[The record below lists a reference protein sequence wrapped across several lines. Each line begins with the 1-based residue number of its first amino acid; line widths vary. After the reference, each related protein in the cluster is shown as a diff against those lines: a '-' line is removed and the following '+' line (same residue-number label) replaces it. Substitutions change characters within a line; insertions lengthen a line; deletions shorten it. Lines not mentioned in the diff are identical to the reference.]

1 MWIHPVETL
10 LLHPE
15 MEIKHTVMCD
25 LCRYERES
33 ERTKKHFD
41 SPWGCLC
48 WSSLICSFCPTD
60 SWCLLLVAHQE
71 LGGCAQKHV
80 IEMLQ
85 KICRCE
91 SAKILINQTKKVKLS
106 LKLTLSSSWSGAAPC
121 SSSFSGEDPS
131 RSYWRSRTVSDKL
144 VSRWTLINMTSVWL
158 LTRVHEQY
166 LTRCVKAEEAEE
178 RKQASPLI

>member
-1 MWIHPVETL
+1 MRLSLLIFSNLFVLSDRQLVSPSGGSSGAWRLRPETRNRNA
-10 LLHPE
+10 PE
-15 MEIKHTVMCD
+15 D
-25 LCRYERES
+25 LQM
-33 ERTKKHFD
+33 
-41 SPWGCLC
+41 
-48 WSSLICSFCPTD
+48 SL
-60 SWCLLLVAHQE
+60 
-71 LGGCAQKHV
+71 
-80 IEMLQ
+80 
-85 KICRCE
+85 E